1 MTPETSATS
10 ASDKKVAV
18 VTGASSGIGAATAKQ
33 FAAAGFRVVLGA
45 RREDKLEAVAEEIR
59 AAGGEATVYKV
70 DVTSDDDVAALAK
83 AEPRVDVLV
92 NNAGGAWGMESVEGA
107 IEEKWR
113 WMYDV
118 NVLGTLRVTRAL
130 MPALKAARGIVL
142 TVGSIAG
149 RQVYTGGAGYNAAK
163 HAERALVEVLR
174 QEVAADGVRVTEID
188 PGRVHTDFSLV
199 RFDGDEAKAAA
210 VYDGVESL
218 TADDIADIIVF
229 AATRPHRVNIDF
241 LQVTPIDQVGGAK
254 PKK

>member
-1 MTPETSATS
+1 MTSETSTNGR
-10 ASDKKVAV
+10 KVAV

-33 FAAAGFRVVLGA
+33 FAAEGFRVVLGA

-59 AAGGEATVYKV
+59 AAGGVATVYKV
-70 DVTSDDDVAALAK
+70 DVTSDDDVVALAK

-107 IEEKWR
+107 VEEKWR
-113 WMYDV
+113 WMYEV

-130 MPALKAARGIVL
+130 LPALKSTSGIVL

-199 RFDGDEAKAAA
+199 RFDGDETKAAA

-218 TADDIADIIVF
+218 TADDVADIIVF
-229 AATRPHRVNIDF
+229 AATRPNRVNIDF

>member
-1 MTPETSATS
+1 MTSENSTNG
-10 ASDKKVAV
+10 KKVAV

-33 FAAAGFRVVLGA
+33 FAAVGFRVVLGA

-70 DVTSDDDVAALAK
+70 DVTSDADVAALAK

-107 IEEKWR
+107 VEEKWR
-113 WMYDV
+113 WMYEV

-130 MPALKAARGIVL
+130 LPALKSTSGIVL

-199 RFDGDEAKAAA
+199 RFDGDETKAAA

-218 TADDIADIIVF
+218 TADDVADIIVF
-229 AATRPHRVNIDF
+229 AATRPNHVNIDF

>member
-1 MTPETSATS
+1 MTSETSTNGR
-10 ASDKKVAV
+10 KVAV

-33 FAAAGFRVVLGA
+33 FAAEGFRVVLGA

-107 IEEKWR
+107 VEEKWR

-130 MPALKAARGIVL
+130 LPALKTTSGIVL

-199 RFDGDEAKAAA
+199 RFDGDETKAAA

-218 TADDIADIIVF
+218 TADDVADIIVF
-229 AATRPHRVNIDF
+229 AATRPNRVNIDF

>member
-1 MTPETSATS
+1 MTSETSTNG
-10 ASDKKVAV
+10 KKVAV

-33 FAAAGFRVVLGA
+33 FAAEGFRVVLGA

-59 AAGGEATVYKV
+59 VAGGEATVYKV
-70 DVTSDDDVAALAK
+70 DVTSDEDVAALAK

-107 IEEKWR
+107 VEEKWR

-130 MPALKAARGIVL
+130 LPALKAASGIVL

-199 RFDGDEAKAAA
+199 RFDGDETKAAA

-229 AATRPHRVNIDF
+229 AATRPSHVNIDF

>member
-1 MTPETSATS
+1 MTSETSTNGR
-10 ASDKKVAV
+10 KVAV

-33 FAAAGFRVVLGA
+33 FAAEGFRVVLGA

-59 AAGGEATVYKV
+59 AAGGEAMVYTV
-70 DVTSDDDVAALAK
+70 DVTSEDEVAALAK

-107 IEEKWR
+107 VEEKWR

-130 MPALKAARGIVL
+130 LPALKTTSGIVL

-174 QEVAADGVRVTEID
+174 QEVAVDGVRVTEID

-199 RFDGDEAKAAA
+199 RFDGDETKAAA

-218 TADDIADIIVF
+218 TADDVADIIVF
-229 AATRPHRVNIDF
+229 AATRPNRVNIDF

>member
-1 MTPETSATS
+1 MTSETSTNGR
-10 ASDKKVAV
+10 KVAV

-33 FAAAGFRVVLGA
+33 FAAEGFRVVLGA

-59 AAGGEATVYKV
+59 AAGGEATVYEV

-107 IEEKWR
+107 VEEKWR

-130 MPALKAARGIVL
+130 LPALKTTSGIVL

-174 QEVAADGVRVTEID
+174 QEVAVDGVRVTEID

-199 RFDGDEAKAAA
+199 RFDGDETKAAA

-218 TADDIADIIVF
+218 TADDVADIIVF
-229 AATRPHRVNIDF
+229 AATRPNRVNIDF

>member
-1 MTPETSATS
+1 M
-10 ASDKKVAV
+10 
-18 VTGASSGIGAATAKQ
+18 
-33 FAAAGFRVVLGA
+33 
-45 RREDKLEAVAEEIR
+45 
-59 AAGGEATVYKV
+59 
-70 DVTSDDDVAALAK
+70 
-83 AEPRVDVLV
+83 LV

-107 IEEKWR
+107 VEEKWR
-113 WMYDV
+113 WMYEV

-130 MPALKAARGIVL
+130 LPALKTTSGIVL

-174 QEVAADGVRVTEID
+174 QEVAVDGVRVTEID

-199 RFDGDEAKAAA
+199 RFDGDETKAAA

-218 TADDIADIIVF
+218 TADDVADIIVF
-229 AATRPHRVNIDF
+229 AATRPNRVNIDF

>member
-1 MTPETSATS
+1 MTSETSTNGR
-10 ASDKKVAV
+10 KVAV

-33 FAAAGFRVVLGA
+33 FAAEGFRVVLGA

-70 DVTSDDDVAALAK
+70 DVTSDDDVVALAK

-92 NNAGGAWGMESVEGA
+92 NNAGGAWGMESVEDA
-107 IEEKWR
+107 VEEKWR

-118 NVLGTLRVTRAL
+118 NALGTLRVTRAL
-130 MPALKAARGIVL
+130 LPALKTTSGIVL

-174 QEVAADGVRVTEID
+174 QEVAVDGVRVTEID

-199 RFDGDEAKAAA
+199 RFDGDETKAAA

-218 TADDIADIIVF
+218 TADDVADIIVF
-229 AATRPHRVNIDF
+229 AATRPNRVNIDF

>member
-1 MTPETSATS
+1 MTSETSTNGR
-10 ASDKKVAV
+10 KVAV

-33 FAAAGFRVVLGA
+33 FAAEGFRVVLGA

-70 DVTSDDDVAALAK
+70 DVTSDDDVVALAK

-92 NNAGGAWGMESVEGA
+92 NNAGGAWGMESVEDA
-107 IEEKWR
+107 VEEKWR

-130 MPALKAARGIVL
+130 LPALKTTSGIVL

-174 QEVAADGVRVTEID
+174 QEVAVDGVRVTEID

-199 RFDGDEAKAAA
+199 RFDGDETKAAA

-218 TADDIADIIVF
+218 TADDVADIIVF
-229 AATRPHRVNIDF
+229 AATRPNRVNIDF

>member
-1 MTPETSATS
+1 M
-10 ASDKKVAV
+10 
-18 VTGASSGIGAATAKQ
+18 
-33 FAAAGFRVVLGA
+33 LGA

-107 IEEKWR
+107 VEEKWR

-130 MPALKAARGIVL
+130 LPALKTTSGIVL

-199 RFDGDEAKAAA
+199 RFDGDETKAAA
-210 VYDGVESL
+210 VYDLSL
-218 TADDIADIIVF
+218 IHI
-229 AATRPHRVNIDF
+229 
-241 LQVTPIDQVGGAK
+241 
-254 PKK
+254 

>member
-1 MTPETSATS
+1 MTSETSTNG
-10 ASDKKVAV
+10 KKVAV

-33 FAAAGFRVVLGA
+33 FAAEGFRVVLGA

-107 IEEKWR
+107 VEEKWR
-113 WMYDV
+113 WMYEV

-130 MPALKAARGIVL
+130 LPALKTTSGIVL

-174 QEVAADGVRVTEID
+174 QEVAVDGVRVTEID

-199 RFDGDEAKAAA
+199 RFDGDETKAAA

-218 TADDIADIIVF
+218 TADDVADIIVF
-229 AATRPHRVNIDF
+229 AATRPNRVNIDF

>member
-1 MTPETSATS
+1 MTSETSTS
-10 ASDKKVAV
+10 GRKVAV

-33 FAAAGFRVVLGA
+33 FAAEGFRVVLGA

-70 DVTSDDDVAALAK
+70 DVTSDDDVVALAK

-107 IEEKWR
+107 VEEKWR

-130 MPALKAARGIVL
+130 LPALKTTSGIVL

-199 RFDGDEAKAAA
+199 RFDGDETKAAA

-218 TADDIADIIVF
+218 TADDVADIIVF
-229 AATRPHRVNIDF
+229 AATRPNRVNIDF

>member
-1 MTPETSATS
+1 MTSETSTNG
-10 ASDKKVAV
+10 KKVAV

-33 FAAAGFRVVLGA
+33 FAAEGFRVVLGA

-107 IEEKWR
+107 VEEKWR
-113 WMYDV
+113 WMYEV

-130 MPALKAARGIVL
+130 LPALKSTSGIVL

-199 RFDGDEAKAAA
+199 RFDGDETKAAA

-218 TADDIADIIVF
+218 TADDVADIIVF
-229 AATRPHRVNIDF
+229 AATRPNRVNIDF

>member
-1 MTPETSATS
+1 MTSETSTNGR
-10 ASDKKVAV
+10 KVAV

-33 FAAAGFRVVLGA
+33 FAAEGFRVVLGA

-70 DVTSDDDVAALAK
+70 DVTSDDDVVALAK

-92 NNAGGAWGMESVEGA
+92 NNAGGAWGMESVEDA
-107 IEEKWR
+107 VEEKWR

-130 MPALKAARGIVL
+130 LPALKTTSGIVL

-174 QEVAADGVRVTEID
+174 QEVAVDGVRVTEID

-199 RFDGDEAKAAA
+199 RFDGDETKAAA

-218 TADDIADIIVF
+218 TADDVADIIVF
-229 AATRPHRVNIDF
+229 AATRPNRVNIDF

-254 PKK
+254 PKR

>member
-1 MTPETSATS
+1 MTSETSTS
-10 ASDKKVAV
+10 GRKVAV

-33 FAAAGFRVVLGA
+33 FAAEGFRVVLGA

-107 IEEKWR
+107 VEEKWR

-130 MPALKAARGIVL
+130 LPALKTTSGIVL

-174 QEVAADGVRVTEID
+174 QEVAVDGVRVTEID

-199 RFDGDEAKAAA
+199 RFDGDETKAAA

-218 TADDIADIIVF
+218 TADDVADIIVF
-229 AATRPHRVNIDF
+229 AATRPNRVNIDF

>member
-1 MTPETSATS
+1 MTSETST
-10 ASDKKVAV
+10 
-18 VTGASSGIGAATAKQ
+18 SGIGAATAKQ
-33 FAAAGFRVVLGA
+33 FAAEGFRVVLGA

-70 DVTSDDDVAALAK
+70 DVTSDDDVVALAK

-107 IEEKWR
+107 VEEKWR

-130 MPALKAARGIVL
+130 LPALKTTSGIVL

-174 QEVAADGVRVTEID
+174 QEVAVDGVRVTEID

-199 RFDGDEAKAAA
+199 RFDGDETKAAA

-218 TADDIADIIVF
+218 TADDVADIIVF
-229 AATRPHRVNIDF
+229 AATRPNRVNIDF

>member
-1 MTPETSATS
+1 MTSETSTNGR
-10 ASDKKVAV
+10 KVAV

-33 FAAAGFRVVLGA
+33 FAAEGFRVVLGA

-107 IEEKWR
+107 VEEKWR
-113 WMYDV
+113 WMYEV

-130 MPALKAARGIVL
+130 LPALKTTSGIVL

-174 QEVAADGVRVTEID
+174 QEVAVDGVRVTEID

-199 RFDGDEAKAAA
+199 RFDGDETKAAA

-218 TADDIADIIVF
+218 TADDVADIIVF
-229 AATRPHRVNIDF
+229 AATRPNRVNIDF

>member
-1 MTPETSATS
+1 MTSETSTNGR
-10 ASDKKVAV
+10 KVAV

-33 FAAAGFRVVLGA
+33 FAAEGFRVVLGA

-70 DVTSDDDVAALAK
+70 DVTSDDDVVALAK

-92 NNAGGAWGMESVEGA
+92 NNAGGAWGMESVGGA
-107 IEEKWR
+107 VEEKWR

-130 MPALKAARGIVL
+130 LPALKTTSGIVL

-174 QEVAADGVRVTEID
+174 QEVAVDGVRVTEID

-199 RFDGDEAKAAA
+199 RFDGDETKAAA

-218 TADDIADIIVF
+218 TADDVADIIVF
-229 AATRPHRVNIDF
+229 AATRPNRVNIDF

>member
-1 MTPETSATS
+1 MTSETSTNGR
-10 ASDKKVAV
+10 KVAV

-33 FAAAGFRVVLGA
+33 FAAEGFRVVLGA

-83 AEPRVDVLV
+83 AEPRIDVLV

-107 IEEKWR
+107 VEEKWR

-130 MPALKAARGIVL
+130 LPALKTTSGIVL

-174 QEVAADGVRVTEID
+174 QEVAVDGVRVTEID

-199 RFDGDEAKAAA
+199 RFDGDETKAAA

-218 TADDIADIIVF
+218 TADDVADIIVF
-229 AATRPHRVNIDF
+229 AATRPNRVNIDF

>member
-1 MTPETSATS
+1 MTSETST
-10 ASDKKVAV
+10 SDKRVAV

-45 RREDKLEAVAEEIR
+45 RREDKLAAVAEEIR

-107 IEEKWR
+107 LEEKWR

-130 MPALKAARGIVL
+130 LSALKATGGIVL

-199 RFDGDEAKAAA
+199 RFDGDETKAAA
-210 VYDGVESL
+210 VYDGVKSL

-229 AATRPHRVNIDF
+229 AATRPSHVNIDF

>member
-1 MTPETSATS
+1 MSA
-10 ASDKKVAV
+10 DNNKKTAV

-33 FAAAGFRVVLGA
+33 LAEAGFRVVLGA
-45 RREDKLEAVAEEIR
+45 RRVDRLEAVAEEIR
-59 AAGGEATVYKV
+59 AAGGEAAVYRV
-70 DVTSDDDVAALAK
+70 DVTSDEEVDALAA
-83 AEPRVDVLV
+83 AEPSVDVLV

-107 IEEKWR
+107 VEEKWR

-130 MPALKAARGIVL
+130 LPALKATEGIVL

-174 QEVAADGVRVTEID
+174 QEVAADLVRVTEID

-199 RFDGDEAKAAA
+199 RFDGDETKANA
-210 VYDGVESL
+210 VYDGVISL
-218 TADDIADIIVF
+218 TAADIARIIVF
-229 AATRPHRVNIDF
+229 AATLPSRVNIDF

>member
-1 MTPETSATS
+1 MTSETSTNG
-10 ASDKKVAV
+10 KKVAV

-33 FAAAGFRVVLGA
+33 FAAVGFRVVLGA

-70 DVTSDDDVAALAK
+70 DVTSDADVAALAK

-107 IEEKWR
+107 VEEKWR

-130 MPALKAARGIVL
+130 LPALKSTSGIVL

-199 RFDGDEAKAAA
+199 RFDGDETKAAA

-229 AATRPHRVNIDF
+229 AATRPNHVNIDF

>member
-1 MTPETSATS
+1 MTSETSTNG
-10 ASDKKVAV
+10 KKVAV

-33 FAAAGFRVVLGA
+33 FAAEGFRVVLGA

-70 DVTSDDDVAALAK
+70 DVTSDADVAALAK

-107 IEEKWR
+107 VEEKWR
-113 WMYDV
+113 WMYEV

-130 MPALKAARGIVL
+130 LPALKTTSGIVL

-174 QEVAADGVRVTEID
+174 QEVAVDGVRVTEID

-199 RFDGDEAKAAA
+199 RFDGDETKAAA

-218 TADDIADIIVF
+218 TADDVADIIVF
-229 AATRPHRVNIDF
+229 AATRPNRVNIDF

>member
-1 MTPETSATS
+1 MTSETSTNGR
-10 ASDKKVAV
+10 KVAV

-33 FAAAGFRVVLGA
+33 FAAEGFRVVLGA

-107 IEEKWR
+107 VEEKWR
-113 WMYDV
+113 WMYEV
-118 NVLGTLRVTRAL
+118 NVLGPLRVTRAL
-130 MPALKAARGIVL
+130 LPALKSTSGIVL

-199 RFDGDEAKAAA
+199 RFDGDETKAAA

-218 TADDIADIIVF
+218 TADDVADIIVF
-229 AATRPHRVNIDF
+229 AATRPNRVNIDF

>member
-1 MTPETSATS
+1 MTSETSTNG
-10 ASDKKVAV
+10 KKVAV

-33 FAAAGFRVVLGA
+33 FAAEGFRVVLGA

-70 DVTSDDDVAALAK
+70 DVTSGDDVAALAK

-92 NNAGGAWGMESVEGA
+92 NNAGGAWGMESVEDA
-107 IEEKWR
+107 VEEKWR

-130 MPALKAARGIVL
+130 LPALKTTSGIVL

-174 QEVAADGVRVTEID
+174 QEVAVDGVRVTEID

-199 RFDGDEAKAAA
+199 RFDGDETKAAA

-218 TADDIADIIVF
+218 TADDVADIIVF
-229 AATRPHRVNIDF
+229 AATRPNRVNIDF

>member
-1 MTPETSATS
+1 MTSETSTNGR
-10 ASDKKVAV
+10 KVAV

-33 FAAAGFRVVLGA
+33 FAAEGFRVVLGA
-45 RREDKLEAVAEEIR
+45 RREDRLEAVAEEIR

-70 DVTSDDDVAALAK
+70 DVTSDADAAALAK

-107 IEEKWR
+107 VEEKWR
-113 WMYDV
+113 WMYEV

-130 MPALKAARGIVL
+130 LPALKSTSGIVL

-199 RFDGDEAKAAA
+199 RFDGDKTKAAA

-229 AATRPHRVNIDF
+229 AATRPNRVNIDF

>member
-1 MTPETSATS
+1 MTSETSTNGR
-10 ASDKKVAV
+10 KVAV

-33 FAAAGFRVVLGA
+33 FAAEGFRVVLGA

-107 IEEKWR
+107 VEEKWR

-130 MPALKAARGIVL
+130 LPALKAASGIVL

-199 RFDGDEAKAAA
+199 RFDGDETKAAA

-218 TADDIADIIVF
+218 TADDVADIIVF
-229 AATRPHRVNIDF
+229 AATRPNRVNIDF

>member
-1 MTPETSATS
+1 MTSETSTNG
-10 ASDKKVAV
+10 KKVAV
-18 VTGASSGIGAATAKQ
+18 VTGASSGIGAATVKQ
-33 FAAAGFRVVLGA
+33 FAAEGFRVVLGA

-70 DVTSDDDVAALAK
+70 DVTSDADVAALAK
-83 AEPRVDVLV
+83 AEPHVDVLV

-107 IEEKWR
+107 VEEKWR
-113 WMYDV
+113 WMYEV

-130 MPALKAARGIVL
+130 LPALKSTSGIVL

-199 RFDGDEAKAAA
+199 RFDGDETKAAA

-218 TADDIADIIVF
+218 TADDVADIIVF
-229 AATRPHRVNIDF
+229 AATRPNRVNIDF

>member
-1 MTPETSATS
+1 MTSETSTNGR
-10 ASDKKVAV
+10 KVAV

-33 FAAAGFRVVLGA
+33 FAAEGFRVVLGA
-45 RREDKLEAVAEEIR
+45 RREDKLEAVAAEIR

-107 IEEKWR
+107 VEEKWR

-130 MPALKAARGIVL
+130 LPALKTTSGIVL

-174 QEVAADGVRVTEID
+174 QEVAVDGVRVTEID

-199 RFDGDEAKAAA
+199 RFDGDETKAAA

-218 TADDIADIIVF
+218 TADDVADIIVF
-229 AATRPHRVNIDF
+229 AATRPNRVNIDF

>member
-1 MTPETSATS
+1 MTSETSTNGR
-10 ASDKKVAV
+10 KVAV

-33 FAAAGFRVVLGA
+33 LAAEGFRVVLGA
-45 RREDKLEAVAEEIR
+45 RREDKLETVAEEIR

-107 IEEKWR
+107 VEEKWR

-130 MPALKAARGIVL
+130 LPALKTTSGIVL

-199 RFDGDEAKAAA
+199 RFDGDETKAAA

-218 TADDIADIIVF
+218 TADDVADIIVF
-229 AATRPHRVNIDF
+229 AATRPNRVNIDF

>member
-1 MTPETSATS
+1 MTSETSTNGR
-10 ASDKKVAV
+10 KVAV

-33 FAAAGFRVVLGA
+33 LAAEGFRVVLGA

-70 DVTSDDDVAALAK
+70 DVTSDDDVVALAK

-107 IEEKWR
+107 VEEKWR

-130 MPALKAARGIVL
+130 LPALKTTSGIVL

-174 QEVAADGVRVTEID
+174 QEVAVDGVRVTEID

-199 RFDGDEAKAAA
+199 RFDGDETKAAA

-218 TADDIADIIVF
+218 TADDVADIIVF
-229 AATRPHRVNIDF
+229 AATRPNRVNIDF

>member
-1 MTPETSATS
+1 MTSETSTNGR
-10 ASDKKVAV
+10 KVAL

-33 FAAAGFRVVLGA
+33 FAAEGFRVVLGA

-107 IEEKWR
+107 VEEKWR

-130 MPALKAARGIVL
+130 LPALKTTSGIVL

-174 QEVAADGVRVTEID
+174 QEVAVDGVRVTEID

-199 RFDGDEAKAAA
+199 RFDGDETKAAA

-218 TADDIADIIVF
+218 TADDVADIIVF
-229 AATRPHRVNIDF
+229 AATRPNRVNIDF

>member
-1 MTPETSATS
+1 MTSETSTNG
-10 ASDKKVAV
+10 KKVAV

-33 FAAAGFRVVLGA
+33 FAAEGFRVVLGA

-59 AAGGEATVYKV
+59 AAGGEAAVYKV
-70 DVTSDDDVAALAK
+70 DVTSDEDVAALAK

-107 IEEKWR
+107 VEEKWR

-130 MPALKAARGIVL
+130 LPALKAASGIVL

-199 RFDGDEAKAAA
+199 RFDGDETKAAA

-218 TADDIADIIVF
+218 TADDVADIIVF
-229 AATRPHRVNIDF
+229 AATRPNRVNIDF

>member
-1 MTPETSATS
+1 MTSENSTNG
-10 ASDKKVAV
+10 KKVAV

-33 FAAAGFRVVLGA
+33 FAAEGFRVVLGA
-45 RREDKLEAVAEEIR
+45 RRKDKLEAVAEEIR

-107 IEEKWR
+107 VEEKWR

-130 MPALKAARGIVL
+130 LPALKTTSGIVL

-174 QEVAADGVRVTEID
+174 QEVAVDGVRVTEID

-199 RFDGDEAKAAA
+199 RFDGDETKAAA

-218 TADDIADIIVF
+218 TADDVADIIVF
-229 AATRPHRVNIDF
+229 AATRPNLVNIDF